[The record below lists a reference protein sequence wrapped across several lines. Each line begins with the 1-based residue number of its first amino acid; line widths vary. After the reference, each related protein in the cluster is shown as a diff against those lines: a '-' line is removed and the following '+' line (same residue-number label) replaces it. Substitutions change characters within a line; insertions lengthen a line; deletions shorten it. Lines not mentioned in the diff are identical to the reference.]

1 MAPTAT
7 KRIIT
12 IDILRGITI
21 FAMILCANIYF
32 PNLPAWMFHGQTPPV
47 EHVVT
52 TYSGEFLTEVNTSTY
67 TTFDFNP
74 DVKGITW
81 VDLVFPFFLFTMG
94 AAFPLAMRKK
104 LENGVSKWSITG
116 SLVRRWITLT
126 VFAIALGN
134 AYSIG
139 WASPRPDIV
148 KGIYNIALWAVMFMA
163 LVRVKDEKKTQLINN
178 IGLFMTVVMGV
189 LAVDYMGITLSRWN
203 SDVIIMILANI
214 AITGGLLWM
223 FTKDNMRLRW
233 LVLIFIIALKALSSY
248 APEALSWVPGLE
260 CIGWFFNWGY
270 LQYLVIALAG
280 SIVGDKLLEHSR
292 SGETVNIDKQHLGA
306 ACIALTAMFVQLWGL
321 FTRQVLA
328 DFIIS
333 AVLAVVFVAM
343 TWKRRNIMTWLGSF
357 GFAFMLVGL
366 CFDPIDGG
374 ITKDCYNHLGE
385 VTTNLSYMLTTTG
398 MTALTGAFV
407 LALELKWNI
416 KGRGFSGCG
425 QNPMLAYTVTNFLI
439 MPILAMTGLGAVLTE
454 WGYSSATGAMV
465 NGLVYT
471 LLMVLITCI
480 FTKLKMFWRS

>member
-74 DVKGITW
+74 EVKGITW

-94 AAFPLAMRKK
+94 AAFPLAMRKR
-104 LENGVSKWSITG
+104 LESGVSKWSITG

-126 VFAIALGN
+126 IFAIALGN

-214 AITGGLLWM
+214 AITGGMLWM
-223 FTKDNMRLRW
+223 FTKDNIRLRW
-233 LVLIFIIALKALSSY
+233 LVLLFIIALKALSSY
-248 APEALSWVPGLE
+248 APEALAWVPGLE
-260 CIGWFFNWGY
+260 SIGWFFSWGY

-292 SGETVNIDKQHLGA
+292 SGETVKIDGHHLGA
-306 ACIALTAMFVQLWGL
+306 ACIALAAMFLQLWGL
-321 FTRQVLA
+321 FTRQILA

-333 AVLAVVFVAM
+333 AVLAVVFVLL
-343 TWKRRNIMTWLGSF
+343 TWKRRNIMTWLGYF
-357 GFAFMLVGL
+357 GFAFMLVGI
-366 CFDPIDGG
+366 CFDPVDGG
-374 ITKDCYNHLGE
+374 ITKDYC
-385 VTTNLSYMLTTTG
+385 NLSYMLTTTG
-398 MTALTGAFV
+398 MTALTGTFV

-416 KGRGFSGCG
+416 KGRGLSGCG
-425 QNPMLAYTVTNFLI
+425 QNPMLAYTVTTFLI
-439 MPILAMTGLGAVLTE
+439 SPIMAMCGIGPWLMAQ
-454 WGYSSATGAMV
+454 GYSSPTWAMIC
-465 NGLVYT
+465 GLTYT
-471 LLMVLITCI
+471 LLMVAVTCF
-480 FTKLKMFWRS
+480 FTRKKLFWRS